1 MMKTARALFASLLVL
16 SAGAS
21 ISGCQSDPDIDITK
35 LGLETDPPDVLYTQ
49 GLANM
54 KAGNM
59 APKLATHL
67 APGGSVILSG
77 ILAGQRWKVIAAY
90 SGAKLRHV

>member
-54 KAGNM
+54 KA
-59 APKLATHL
+59 
-67 APGGSVILSG
+67 
-77 ILAGQRWKVIAAY
+77 
-90 SGAKLRHV
+90 